1 MVQPLL
7 KLIFFLFFRSPAR
20 AAEPV
25 VYLTASADL
34 DGKPFGYLYLMSRRE
49 IDPKAEDPENGKRLW
64 ELSERLLCGLLQ
76 K

>member
-1 MVQPLL
+1 
-7 KLIFFLFFRSPAR
+7 
-20 AAEPV
+20 
-25 VYLTASADL
+25 
-34 DGKPFGYLYLMSRRE
+34 MSRRE